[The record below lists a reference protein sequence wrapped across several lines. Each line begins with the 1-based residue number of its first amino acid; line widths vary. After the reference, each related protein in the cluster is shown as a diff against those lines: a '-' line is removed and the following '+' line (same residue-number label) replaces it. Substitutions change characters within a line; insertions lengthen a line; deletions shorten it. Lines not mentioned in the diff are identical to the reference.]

1 MVGNR
6 IKKVRTSLGLTQVNF
21 GERLGVSRDV
31 INNAEL
37 ERATISPLLIKAVAL
52 EFAVNENWL
61 VNGTGEMFI
70 NSNGNLLELLKSEY
84 KLSNFEFKILK
95 TYLELDVNQ
104 RKAVENFAHK
114 IFSSEPDSVTAKDNS
129 HLEIVYDDKAI
140 GKEVGSIDTL
150 LNGSYIINLNIIP
163 KKRVILVLYMFF
175 VNSFIKSHKL
185 TKNIL
190 YNYFFRIQITKMF

>member
-1 MVGNR
+1 MMVGNQ

-37 ERATISPLLIKAVAL
+37 ERATISPLLIKAIAL
-52 EFAVNENWL
+52 KFAVNENWL

-70 NSNGNLLELLKSEY
+70 NSNGNLLEILKSKY
-84 KLSNFEFKILK
+84 KLSNFELKILK
-95 TYLELDVNQ
+95 AYLELDVNQ

-114 IFSSEPDSVTAKDNS
+114 IFSSEPDSVTVKDNS
-129 HLEIVYDDKAI
+129 HLKIVSDDKAI

-150 LNGSYIINLNIIP
+150 LNGSYIIKLNIIP
-163 KKRVILVLYMFF
+163 KKE
-175 VNSFIKSHKL
+175 
-185 TKNIL
+185 
-190 YNYFFRIQITKMF
+190 

>member
-1 MVGNR
+1 MMVGNQ

-37 ERATISPLLIKAVAL
+37 ERATISPLLIKAIAL
-52 EFAVNENWL
+52 KFAVNENWL

-70 NSNGNLLELLKSEY
+70 NSNGDLLEILKSKY

-95 TYLELDVNQ
+95 AYLELDVNQ

-114 IFSSEPDSVTAKDNS
+114 IFSSEPDSVTVKDNS
-129 HLEIVYDDKAI
+129 HLKIVSDDKAI

-150 LNGSYIINLNIIP
+150 LNGSYIIKLNIIP
-163 KKRVILVLYMFF
+163 KKE
-175 VNSFIKSHKL
+175 
-185 TKNIL
+185 
-190 YNYFFRIQITKMF
+190 

>member
-1 MVGNR
+1 MDKRLKIIRKQLNLTQEEFANILGV
-6 IKKVRTSLGLTQVNF
+6 KRTSYASYETG
-21 GERLGVSRDV
+21 RV
-31 INNAEL
+31 IPA
-37 ERATISPLLIKAVAL
+37 SPFIKLICNKYSI
-52 EFAVNENWL
+52 NEEWL
-61 VNGTGEMFI
+61 VSGTGEIFI
-70 NSNGNLLELLKSEY
+70 NSNGDLLELLKSKY

-129 HLEIVYDDKAI
+129 HLEIVSDDKAI

-163 KKRVILVLYMFF
+163 KKEWYW
-175 VNSFIKSHKL
+175 
-185 TKNIL
+185 
-190 YNYFFRIQITKMF
+190 